1 MKGKVAIIGRP
12 NVGKSKLFNYILGKR
27 IAIVEDIPGVT
38 RDRIMAEAVW
48 QNNVFDLIDTA
59 GYEDIYENDLE
70 KNVQEQTRL
79 AINIADVIVFVTDI
93 KAGITEL
100 DKEIARLLQK
110 SEKKVILAVNKCD
123 SLEKDHL
130 GIYEFYNLGLG
141 EPLRLS
147 VANGIG
153 IGDLLDEIVNKLPK
167 KEEEKESEERIK
179 VALIGRPNVGKSSIV
194 NKIVGENRSVVSNVA
209 GTTRDA
215 IDSDVT
221 NSFGKYTFIDTA
233 GLRKK
238 SKILK
243 EKLETYSL
251 DRTNFAIERS
261 DVCIFVLDAEQG
273 VTVQDTKVLGL
284 AHNLGKAIIIAV
296 NKWDL
301 IKKDEKVYN
310 EFFKRIKNELSYAN
324 YAPIIFISAET
335 GLRITKLFEEINK
348 VYENSKRQ
356 IKTPVLNDIINEAMA
371 LHSPPSDKGKK
382 LKIYYALQIANQ
394 PPTFKL
400 HVNDKKICHYS
411 YQRYIINTIR
421 NHFDFSGT
429 RINIILK
436 EKGEEE

>member
-38 RDRIMAEAVW
+38 RDRIMSEAVW

-79 AINIADVIVFVTDI
+79 AINMADVIVFVTDI

-130 GIYEFYNLGLG
+130 GIYEFYNLGVG